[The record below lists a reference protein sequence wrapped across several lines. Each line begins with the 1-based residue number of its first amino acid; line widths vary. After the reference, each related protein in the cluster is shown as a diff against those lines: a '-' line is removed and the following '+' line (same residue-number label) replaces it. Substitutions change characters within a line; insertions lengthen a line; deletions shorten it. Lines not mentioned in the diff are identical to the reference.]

1 MAVFLRA
8 ALLAALS
15 VLPHCTAPQLD
26 IVPIMMNFGFEPH
39 HRNFVKNLY
48 EKNMLGL
55 VSASDLQTIGMSE
68 QQQADFHALVKHI
81 QTGAPLPPRAL
92 PIATQ
97 PSPPADSLEGRVAL
111 PLTGSA
117 NAQGAGAAMQQRQAQ
132 ADADRLAVAEIAR
145 LNSEKA
151 KAVAGED
158 YITAA
163 QLKSRIDDLEA
174 AREKRRASVASAV
187 KSSPSADAAQ
197 YAGAS
202 AGLHGQPNSQASS
215 LHTATMSTALSG
227 MAASHTHALLASP
240 PQPPPLLGVEAPADF
255 PNLPSELATKQDR
268 VSQEQESQRLTNA
281 KPVIDPNLDP
291 AVAQKRRYALEAMVS
306 GLGISSRFVPFV
318 SNLVEKETY
327 GLVQHSELTQLGLS
341 SEELRAFDGNAL
353 LQPYSSSILIA
364 RSRYAVIR
372 EWADT
377 RHSAADDNSADSE
390 SSAIRQQMHR
400 AESQRIRAQREV
412 ERRTADAPSNGTY
425 AISQLC

>member
-1 MAVFLRA
+1 MAVFLRT
-8 ALLAALS
+8 ALLAVLS
-15 VLPHCTAPQLD
+15 LLPPSTAPQLD
-26 IVPIMMNFGFEPH
+26 VVPIMMNLGFEPH

-55 VSASDLQTIGMSE
+55 VGASDLQTIGMSE

-81 QTGAPLPPRAL
+81 QTGAPLPPGAL
-92 PIATQ
+92 PTATQ
-97 PSPPADSLEGRVAL
+97 PPLPTGSSDGRASS
-111 PLTGSA
+111 PLTESA
-117 NAQGAGAAMQQRQAQ
+117 HAQGAGAAIQQRQAQ

-174 AREKRRASVASAV
+174 AREKRRASVAPAV

-197 YAGAS
+197 SAGAS

-227 MAASHTHALLASP
+227 MAASQAHASSASP
-240 PQPPPLLGVEAPADF
+240 PQQPASLGVEAPADF
-255 PNLPSELATKQDR
+255 PNPPSELAKQDG
-268 VSQEQESQRLTNA
+268 VIQEQESRRPTNA

-291 AVAQKRRYALEAMVS
+291 EVAQKRRHALEEMVS

-341 SEELRAFDGNAL
+341 SEELRAFDGNTL
-353 LQPYSSSILIA
+353 LQAYSSSMFVRFHCSFAL
-364 RSRYAVIR
+364 RSDPGV
-372 EWADT
+372 
-377 RHSAADDNSADSE
+377 
-390 SSAIRQQMHR
+390 
-400 AESQRIRAQREV
+400 
-412 ERRTADAPSNGTY
+412 G
-425 AISQLC
+425 